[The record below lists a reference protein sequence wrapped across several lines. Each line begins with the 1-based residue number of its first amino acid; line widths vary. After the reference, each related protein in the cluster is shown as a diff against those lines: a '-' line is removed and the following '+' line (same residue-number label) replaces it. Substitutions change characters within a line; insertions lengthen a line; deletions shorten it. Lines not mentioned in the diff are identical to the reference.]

1 MFHNLESLNF
11 IISSF
16 VVIPSLNFFSVNP
29 TICLEIIIFYFIVF
43 NVMYNFVYNY
53 LLPTQLNQPE
63 LPLILFFLILGFLF
77 LFFVNDLLLLYFC
90 IEILGFLT
98 YILLGFSYDIKDRYE
113 GVLKYFI
120 LNSVASLFILFGIAI
135 LYLNTL
141 ETNFTQITLIYLS
154 VPTYNFLSILG
165 FISLFTGFIFKLGS
179 FPCLIWIVDIYESLN
194 INILNILLTV
204 HKFSFFYIFVK
215 LLFYVFFM
223 FSGFWAPL
231 LLVSAFGSILIGT
244 ICALVQ
250 FSLKRFIAY
259 TSISQTGY
267 LLFSVSTCTITGITN
282 SINFIILY
290 LVSTILFFLILNTGS
305 NRNNNQIGQITY
317 LTDLAYLRLK
327 ITGTQIF
334 IFIISI
340 ASLAHLPP
348 ISTFFVKYFLLQELI
363 FTAYNYSLIIIL
375 ICSLISMYYY
385 LRLIKIFMFDLP
397 IYYLSMKIQQFN
409 ILNTFSYIKYVFQ
422 YIYIF
427 LISLVINQ
435 NPNYYSKSG
444 QKLGLSRPTYYL
456 SGLKLFFKFNN
467 LQIFLVGLNIFT
479 LLVFYIIF

>member
-1 MFHNLESLNF
+1 
-11 IISSF
+11 
-16 VVIPSLNFFSVNP
+16 
-29 TICLEIIIFYFIVF
+29 
-43 NVMYNFVYNY
+43 MYNFVYNY
-53 LLPTQLNQPE
+53 LLPTELNQPE

-77 LFFVNDLLLLYFC
+77 IFFVNDLLLLYFC

-98 YILLGFSYDIKDRYE
+98 YILLGFSYDMKDRYE

-135 LYLNTL
+135 FYLNTL
-141 ETNFTQITLIYLS
+141 ETNFTQVTLIYLS
-154 VPTYNFLSILG
+154 VPTYNFLSLFG
-165 FISLFTGFIFKLGS
+165 FISFFIGFIFKLGS
-179 FPCLIWIVDIYESLN
+179 FPCLIWIADIYESLN
-194 INILNILLTV
+194 INILSILLTI

-223 FSGFWAPL
+223 FSGFWVPL
-231 LLVSAFGSILIGT
+231 LLVSAFGSILVGT

-250 FSLKRFIAY
+250 FNLKRFIAY

-267 LLFSVSTCTITGITN
+267 LLFSVSTCTLTGITN

-290 LVSTILFFLILNTGS
+290 LVSTILFFLILNTTS
-305 NRNNNQIGQITY
+305 DRNSDQIGQVMY

-334 IFIISI
+334 IFIISV

-363 FTAYNYSLIIIL
+363 FTTFNYSLIIIL

-385 LRLIKIFMFDLP
+385 LRLIKIFIFDLP
-397 IYYLSMKIQQFN
+397 IYYLSMKIQQFS
-409 ILNTFSYIKYVFQ
+409 ILNTFNYIKYIFQ

-427 LISLVINQ
+427 LISLTINQ
-435 NPNYYSKSG
+435 NPNYYNINK
-444 QKLGLSRPTYYL
+444 QKLGFNRPIYYL
-456 SGLKLFFKFNN
+456 SGLKLFFKFFN
-467 LQIFLVGLNIFT
+467 LQIFLTSLNIFT